1 MSKEFAQKEIVFE
14 HYMIEKVIG
23 HGGMNSTIYL
33 IQDLNLQE
41 NDTRRQKVL
50 KVVEKND
57 KTSNDEW
64 RKFGDEVAT
73 MCRLWDVKVNIQGVA
88 RIFKFFTEEN
98 KYYIIMEY
106 ASGQTLRQMIT
117 QNGALT
123 VVESLYIMK
132 SLLYTIYKIHSAF
145 EQKLIHRDLKP
156 ENIIISNDRLTIK
169 IIDFGVSS
177 SLHTKKNRSNAIIK
191 GESLENE
198 IYGTFSYLTPQILE
212 AKGMAKDKR
221 KELIDA
227 IGIQFDLYALGV
239 IFYEMLMG
247 AKPFISEENE
257 TTQALYNSKKY
268 DIKPISTI
276 KTFIP
281 AAVENIIIRLMAS
294 KKYDSK
300 SNPVEQKQ
308 ETDDSKPQA
317 HKNNDNK
324 ILMYTSAKEAYDD
337 VTTIISYYEDNKE
350 VPNEPLLLDP
360 DEREYQKNLSKIFA
374 VKKIRSKIY
383 EQWWFGAMIIL
394 LCLGLFIAVFIY
406 HR

>member
-1 MSKEFAQKEIVFE
+1 MSKEFAQKEIVFK
-14 HYMIEKVIG
+14 HYIIEKIIG

-33 IQDLNLQE
+33 IQDLNLPE
-41 NDTRRQKVL
+41 SNPNRQKVL

-57 KTSNDEW
+57 KTSGDEW
-64 RKFGDEVAT
+64 RKFGDEIAT
-73 MCRLWDVKVNIQGVA
+73 MCRLWDAKVSIDGVA
-88 RIFKFFTEEN
+88 RIFHFFTEEN

-106 ASGQTLRQMIT
+106 ASGQTLRQLISQT
-117 QNGALT
+117 GSLT

-132 SLLYTIYKIHSAF
+132 TLLYTIYKIHSAF

-177 SLHTKKNRSNAIIK
+177 SLHNKKGSPVVT

-221 KELIDA
+221 KELINK

-247 AKPFISEENE
+247 TKPFICEENE
-257 TTQALYNSKKY
+257 ETIQALYNSKKY

-294 KKYDSK
+294 KKYASSENPEEQKSVDSK
-300 SNPVEQKQ
+300 QS
-308 ETDDSKPQA
+308 T
-317 HKNNDNK
+317 HKNNDENSK
-324 ILMYTSAKEAYDD
+324 ITMYASAKEAYDA
-337 VTTIISYYEDNKE
+337 VTLIASFYEDNKE
-350 VPNEPLLLDP
+350 VPKETLLLDP
-360 DEREYQKNLSKIFA
+360 DEREYQKNLTKIFS
-374 VKKIRSKIY
+374 VKKTRSKIY
-383 EQWWFGAMIIL
+383 EKWWFGTIIIL
-394 LCLGLFIAVFIY
+394 LCLGLFIALFIY